1 MFSRVGYSISAFF
14 ICLTGRVGA
23 VYHISFPVMNRS
35 SFGIYGSLWPVLN
48 RALMAWWVEK
58 IIYVS
63 RHNSDIL
70 AVSGMVYK
78 AGSVESA
85 STS

>member
-1 MFSRVGYSISAFF
+1 MLLRVGYSISAFF

-48 RALMAWWVEK
+48 RALMAW
-58 IIYVS
+58 
-63 RHNSDIL
+63 
-70 AVSGMVYK
+70 
-78 AGSVESA
+78 
-85 STS
+85 

>member
-1 MFSRVGYSISAFF
+1 MVASLDLRLVWIFLSKVDSTPSDVFRRVGYSISAFF

-48 RALMAWWVEK
+48 RALMAW
-58 IIYVS
+58 
-63 RHNSDIL
+63 
-70 AVSGMVYK
+70 
-78 AGSVESA
+78 
-85 STS
+85 

>member
-1 MFSRVGYSISAFF
+1 MVAGMDLRLVGWSPEQSIVLRLTSFCRVGYSISAFF

-48 RALMAWWVEK
+48 RALMAW
-58 IIYVS
+58 
-63 RHNSDIL
+63 
-70 AVSGMVYK
+70 
-78 AGSVESA
+78 
-85 STS
+85 